1 MNGFEVQAPVPQ
13 LMHGIDSF
21 KNDEEYV
28 PAEEVEM
35 RTTERNPLQ
44 SSVEDL
50 DNDSSEMQNV
60 PSSGNALNS
69 MVTKVP

>member
-50 DNDSSEMQNV
+50 DNDSSEM
-60 PSSGNALNS
+60 
-69 MVTKVP
+69 